1 MAEVV
6 HPAPKK
12 KSFAQRFHL
21 SPYVYYDEFDPRT
34 GTDKARASLSNLDY
48 SPLKRVTLPSFVMG
62 VLVSMGGFL
71 YVFLTVFRMHVT
83 DIV

>member
-1 MAEVV
+1 MADAIQQQV
-6 HPAPKK
+6 PRKK
-12 KSFAQRFHL
+12 TFAQRFHL
-21 SPYVYYDEFDPRT
+21 SPYVYYDEFDPRN

-71 YVFLTVFRMHVT
+71 YILPSPSVCSY
-83 DIV
+83 D